1 MNRYDLR
8 ELARQR
14 VREARQLLRARAPS
28 GAYYLAGYAVECGL
42 KACIA
47 RRTQRYEFPSRHTV
61 NESHT
66 HDLEKLLRLAGLERA
81 LAQDARAR
89 AALGVNWDTVKDW
102 TEQSRYDV
110 AMDMRRARDLYR
122 AITGRRDGVL
132 PWVRRYW

>member
-1 MNRYDLR
+1 M
-8 ELARQR
+8 
-14 VREARQLLRARAPS
+14 
-28 GAYYLAGYAVECGL
+28 ECGL

-110 AMDMRRARDLYR
+110 TMDMRRARDLYR

>member
-14 VREARQLLRARAPS
+14 VREARQLLRAGAPS

-132 PWVRRYW
+132 PWVQRYW

>member
-81 LAQDARAR
+81 LAQDTRTR
-89 AALGVNWDTVKDW
+89 AALGLNWETVKDW
-102 TEQSRYDV
+102 TEQTRYDV

-132 PWVRRYW
+132 PWVRRHW

>member
-14 VREARQLLRARAPS
+14 VREARQLLRTRAPS

-81 LAQDARAR
+81 LAQDTRTR
-89 AALGVNWDTVKDW
+89 AALGLNWDPVKDW
-102 TEQSRYDV
+102 TEQTRYDV

>member
-1 MNRYDLR
+1 VRAEGVYR
-8 ELARQR
+8 E
-14 VREARQLLRARAPS
+14 ED
-28 GAYYLAGYAVECGL
+28 
-42 KACIA
+42 
-47 RRTQRYEFPSRHTV
+47 TYEFPSRHTV

-81 LAQDARAR
+81 LAQDTRTRAT
-89 AALGVNWDTVKDW
+89 LGLNWDTVKDW
-102 TEQSRYDV
+102 TAQTRYDV

>member
-81 LAQDARAR
+81 LAQDTRTR
-89 AALGVNWDTVKDW
+89 AALGLNWDTVKDW
-102 TEQSRYDV
+102 TAQTRYDV
-110 AMDMRRARDLYR
+110 AIDMRRARDLYR

>member
-1 MNRYDLR
+1 MNGNDLR

-14 VREARQLLRARAPS
+14 VREARRLLQTRAPS
-28 GAYYLAGYAVECGL
+28 GAYYLAGYAVECVL
-42 KACIA
+42 KGVH
-47 RRTQRYEFPSRHTV
+47 REEDTRYEFPDRRTV

-81 LAQDARAR
+81 LAQDAKAR
-89 AALGVNWDTVKDW
+89 AALGVNWDIAKDW
-102 TEQSRYDV
+102 TEQSRYEA

-122 AITGRRDGVL
+122 AITSRRDGVL

>member
-132 PWVRRYW
+132 PWVQRYW

>member
-14 VREARQLLRARAPS
+14 VREARQLLRTRAPS
-28 GAYYLAGYAVECGL
+28 GAYYLTGYAVECAL

-47 RRTQRYEFPSRHTV
+47 RRTQGYEFPSRHTV

-81 LAQDARAR
+81 LAQDTRTR
-89 AALGVNWDTVKDW
+89 AALGLNWDTVKDW
-102 TEQSRYDV
+102 TEQTR
-110 AMDMRRARDLYR
+110 
-122 AITGRRDGVL
+122 
-132 PWVRRYW
+132 

>member
-14 VREARQLLRARAPS
+14 VREARQLLRTRAPS

-81 LAQDARAR
+81 LAQDTRTR
-89 AALGVNWDTVKDW
+89 AALGLNWDTVKDW
-102 TEQSRYDV
+102 TAQTRYDV
-110 AMDMRRARDLYR
+110 AIDMRRARDLYR